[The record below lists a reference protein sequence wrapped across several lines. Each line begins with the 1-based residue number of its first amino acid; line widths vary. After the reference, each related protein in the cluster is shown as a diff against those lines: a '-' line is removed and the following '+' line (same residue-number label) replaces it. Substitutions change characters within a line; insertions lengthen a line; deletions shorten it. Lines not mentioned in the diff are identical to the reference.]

1 MITYQ
6 RFELSNG
13 LRVLLHEDTSTP
25 LVALNILYQVGARD
39 EDSSKTGFAHLFEHL
54 MFGGSVNIPD
64 FDEPLQRAGGENNA
78 WTNNDMTNYYLTIPS
93 ENLETAFW
101 LESDRM
107 LSLAFSEKS
116 LDVQR
121 NVVVEEFKQR
131 YLNQPYGDVW
141 LKLRPLAY
149 KKHPYQWATI
159 GKEISHIEEAKLSD
173 VREFFQKWYAPNN
186 AVLTIA
192 GNCSLERAKELCEK
206 WFAPIPKAN
215 VPIRNLPQEPKQN
228 EERRL
233 TVKAKVP
240 ATYVYMA
247 WHCCSRKD
255 AEFYATD
262 LLSDILSRGK
272 SSRMY
277 QSLVKEKK
285 LFTDASA
292 YMMGDLDKS
301 LFLVEGKLVKGVS
314 PEVAEAAILE
324 EIEKV
329 KSTVT
334 AEELNK
340 VLNKVEATLVFSEI
354 KIANKAF
361 NLAYY
366 EMLGDAAD
374 VNRQIEHY
382 RKVTPEQIEQI
393 AREILVKENSNI
405 LYYCSE
411 D

>member
-1 MITYQ
+1 
-6 RFELSNG
+6 
-13 LRVLLHEDTSTP
+13 
-25 LVALNILYQVGARD
+25 
-39 EDSSKTGFAHLFEHL
+39 
-54 MFGGSVNIPD
+54 
-64 FDEPLQRAGGENNA
+64 
-78 WTNNDMTNYYLTIPS
+78 MTNYYLTIPS

-149 KKHPYQWATI
+149 KTHPYQWATI

-215 VPIRNLPQEPKQN
+215 VPVRNLPQEPKQN

-233 TVKAKVP
+233 MVKAKVP
-240 ATYVYMA
+240 ATYIYMA

-314 PEVAEAAILE
+314 PETAEAAILE

-334 AEELNK
+334 VEELNK